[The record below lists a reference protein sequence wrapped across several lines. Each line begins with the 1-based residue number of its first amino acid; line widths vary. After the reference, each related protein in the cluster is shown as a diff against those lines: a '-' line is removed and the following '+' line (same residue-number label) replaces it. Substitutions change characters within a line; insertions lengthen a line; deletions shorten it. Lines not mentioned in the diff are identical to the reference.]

1 MGKRHFMMGN
11 EALAEAAI
19 RAGCRFYAG
28 YPITPSTEIIEYMA
42 KHLPEAGGVCIQS
55 ESEVAGINMVTGAAS
70 VGARSMTASS
80 GLGISLMC
88 EGFSNM
94 SAIEMP
100 AVIVNNSRGGPGAGH
115 LGPSQ
120 GDYFQATKGG
130 GHGEYRMIVLGPST
144 VQEMADFTTLAFHLA
159 DKYRNLVMILGDS
172 VLAHLMETVEFHE
185 LPNEPLPP
193 KTWAN
198 TGAKDRPPVKMICAD
213 MPEQH
218 RIGQEEY
225 YEEMIWSLQ
234 RKYARIEENE
244 TRAEV
249 KDLDGAD
256 LVIVAYGSAARI
268 AKQAI
273 SEAKK
278 EGIRVGLVRPITL
291 WPFPSREVAA
301 AAERG
306 VPILTV
312 ELSAGQ
318 MVEDVRLAVL
328 GRAPVHFYGRVGGQL
343 PTSADILTQIRKYVG
358 AKSDA
363 LSR

>member
-1 MGKRHFMMGN
+1 MGQKHFMMGN

-42 KHLPEAGGVCIQS
+42 KHLPRVGGVCIQS
-55 ESEVAGINMVTGAAS
+55 ESEVAAINMLTGAAS
-70 VGARSMTASS
+70 VGARVMTASS

-130 GHGEYRMIVLGPST
+130 GHGEYRMIVLAPST
-144 VQEMADFTTLAFHLA
+144 VQEMADLTMLAFHLA

-172 VLAHLMETVEFHE
+172 VVAHLMETVEFKE
-185 LPNEPLPP
+185 PPDEPLPP
-193 KTWAN
+193 KDWVN
-198 TGAKDRPPVKMICAD
+198 TGAKGRPPIKMIVSD
-213 MPEQH
+213 VPEQH

-225 YEEMIWSLQ
+225 YEQMIWNLQ
-234 RKYARIEENE
+234 KKYARIEQDEV
-244 TRAEV
+244 RAEV
-249 KDLDGAD
+249 QGVEDAD
-256 LVIVAYGSAARI
+256 VVIVAYGTAARV

-273 SEAKK
+273 RDAAK

-291 WPFPSREVAA
+291 WPFPYKQIAA

-306 VPILTV
+306 IPILTA

-343 PTSADILTQIRKYVG
+343 PTAAEVLREIRKCVG
-358 AKSDA
+358 AGAYQLKE
-363 LSR
+363 

>member
-1 MGKRHFMMGN
+1 MGNKHFMMGN

-42 KHLPEAGGVCIQS
+42 KHLPRVGGVCIQS
-55 ESEVAGINMVTGAAS
+55 ESEVAAINMLTGASS
-70 VGARSMTASS
+70 VGARVMTASS

-94 SAIEMP
+94 SALELP
-100 AVIVNNSRGGPGAGH
+100 AVIVNNSRGGPGSGH

-144 VQEMADFTTLAFHLA
+144 VQEMADLTMLAFHLA

-172 VLAHLMETVEFHE
+172 VIAHLMETVEFHE
-185 LPNEPLPP
+185 PPSEPLPP
-193 KTWAN
+193 KTYLN
-198 TGAKDRPPVKMICAD
+198 DGAKGRPAIKTIVAD
-213 MPEQH
+213 IPEQH
-218 RIGQEEY
+218 RIGQKEF
-225 YEEMIWSLQ
+225 YEDMIWALQ
-234 RKYARIEENE
+234 HKYARIEENE
-244 TRAEV
+244 ARAEV
-249 KDLDGAD
+249 RDLDGAD
-256 LVIVAYGSAARI
+256 LVIVAYGSAARVS
-268 AKQAI
+268 KQAI
-273 SEAKK
+273 REAKK

-328 GRAPVHFYGRVGGQL
+328 GRTPVHFYGRVGGQL
-343 PTSADILTQIRKYVG
+343 PTAAEILQQIRKYVG
-358 AKSDA
+358 ARSDA